1 MGTVEAELTPAAR
14 GSQYPDAAGVA
25 ERTVVSYATNE
36 KRNLNNNGAPLK
48 ILVVDDDRGILA
60 LVKKYL
66 GANGFTVMM
75 TDNGSEAL
83 LLVKDSKP
91 DIILCDA
98 EMPGL
103 DGHALCRRIKQ
114 EAVTRSV
121 PVVLM
126 SGALIS
132 DKDVLQGF
140 EGGADDYV
148 LKPFS
153 LPIMLARLR
162 AVLRRYAAAE
172 ASGALSKCGIEL
184 DPAGRTVKIGRT
196 PVSLTR
202 KEFDLLS
209 VFLSK
214 SGRMLSIPY
223 LLETVW
229 GYDPADYNDPGTV
242 EVHVYHL
249 RKKLGA
255 KLAKR
260 IVNMPGLGYKFDASA
275 AA

>member
-1 MGTVEAELTPAAR
+1 MKGSDDSGREPA
-14 GSQYPDAAGVA
+14 
-25 ERTVVSYATNE
+25 SYAVP
-36 KRNLNNNGAPLK
+36 AK
-48 ILVVDDDRGILA
+48 ILVVDDDRAILQLA
-60 LVKKYL
+60 KKYL
-66 GANGFTVMM
+66 SSNGMTVMM

-83 LLVKDSKP
+83 LLVRDSKP

-98 EMPGL
+98 QMPGL

-114 EAVTRSV
+114 EADTRSV

-126 SGALIS
+126 SGARIA
-132 DKDVLQGF
+132 DRDVLQGF

-148 LKPFS
+148 MKPFS
-153 LPIMLARLR
+153 LPVLLARLR

-172 ASGALSKCGIEL
+172 EKQGMLKKAGLEI
-184 DPAGRTVKIGRT
+184 DPAGRTAKIGKT
-196 PVSLTR
+196 PIALTR

-209 VFLSK
+209 VLLTK
-214 SGRMLSIPY
+214 SGRVLSIPY

-249 RKKLGA
+249 RKKLGP

-260 IVNMPGLGYKFDASA
+260 IVNLPGLGYKFDDGDA
-275 AA
+275 A

>member
-1 MGTVEAELTPAAR
+1 MPV
-14 GSQYPDAAGVA
+14 
-25 ERTVVSYATNE
+25 
-36 KRNLNNNGAPLK
+36 K
-48 ILVVDDDRGILA
+48 ILVVDDDRSILN
-60 LVKKYL
+60 VINKYL
-66 GANGFTVMM
+66 TQSGFSVLF

-83 LLVKDSKP
+83 LLFKDSKP
-91 DIILCDA
+91 DLILCDS

-103 DGHALCRRIKQ
+103 DGNALCRRIKQ
-114 EAVTRSV
+114 EAATRTV
-121 PVVLM
+121 PVILM
-126 SGALIS
+126 SGAKIA

-153 LPIMLARLR
+153 LPVLLARLK
-162 AVLRRYAAAE
+162 AVLRRYEAADKKEDVLA
-172 ASGALSKCGIEL
+172 KCGLTI
-184 DPAGRTVKIGRT
+184 DPSGRTVKIGKE

-202 KEFDLLS
+202 KEFDLLA
-209 VFLSK
+209 VLLSK
-214 SGRMLSIPY
+214 SGRVLSIPY

-249 RKKLGA
+249 RKKLGP

-260 IVNMPGLGYKFDASA
+260 IVNMPGLGYKFDDGDGAKPS
-275 AA
+275 

>member
-1 MGTVEAELTPAAR
+1 VETLERGLTPGAR
-14 GSQYPDAAGVA
+14 TAILSKTPTMPA
-25 ERTVVSYATNE
+25 
-36 KRNLNNNGAPLK
+36 K
-48 ILVVDDDRGILA
+48 ILVVDDDRAILA
-60 LVKKYL
+60 LIKKFL
-66 GANGFTVMM
+66 AASGFGVIM

-83 LLVKDSKP
+83 LLFKDSKP
-91 DIILCDA
+91 DLILCDA

-114 EAVTRSV
+114 EADARTV

-126 SGALIS
+126 SGAKMA

-153 LPIMLARLR
+153 LPVLLARLK
-162 AVLRRYAAAE
+162 AVLRRYE
-172 ASGALSKCGIEL
+172 AVEEKEGVLRKCGVEI
-184 DPAGRTVKIGRT
+184 DASGRTVRIGRA
-196 PVSLTR
+196 PVPLTR
-202 KEFDLLS
+202 KEFDLLA
-209 VFLSK
+209 VLLSK
-214 SGRMLSIPY
+214 SGKVLSIPY

-249 RKKLGA
+249 RKKLGP

-260 IVNMPGLGYKFDASA
+260 IVNIPGLGYKFDDA
-275 AA
+275 

>member
-1 MGTVEAELTPAAR
+1 MP
-14 GSQYPDAAGVA
+14 S
-25 ERTVVSYATNE
+25 
-36 KRNLNNNGAPLK
+36 K
-48 ILVVDDDRGILA
+48 ILVVDDDRA
-60 LVKKYL
+60 LLGMVKKYL
-66 GANGFTVMM
+66 AANGLTVIM

-83 LLVKDSKP
+83 LLVRDSKP
-91 DIILCDA
+91 DLILCDA

-114 EAVTRSV
+114 EADTRSV

-126 SGALIS
+126 SGARMA

-148 LKPFS
+148 MKPFS
-153 LPIMLARLR
+153 LAVLLARLK
-162 AVLRRYAAAE
+162 AVLRRYEADAE
-172 ASGALSKCGIEL
+172 RTGVLAKCGIEL
-184 DPAGRTVKIGRT
+184 DPAGRTVTVGKA

-202 KEFDLLS
+202 KEFDLLA
-209 VFLSK
+209 VLLSK
-214 SGRMLSIPY
+214 SGRVLSVPY

-249 RKKLGA
+249 RKKLGT

-260 IVNMPGLGYKFDASA
+260 LVNMPGLGYKFDDGSA
-275 AA
+275 R